1 MSSRFQQLR
10 AAFDAA
16 IAEPDA
22 ERRERILVEACRG
35 DAGMLEELR
44 AMLATELPAQF
55 LDTHQDQGSASGHAP
70 GGQLGDFE
78 LLAPIGSGGS
88 GVVWRA
94 RQPTLDRDVAVKV
107 LTAGPGTPPQAI
119 ERFHREPKAVAS
131 VRHPNIIP
139 VIADGSSGD
148 VHWFAM
154 ELVDGHGLD
163 VEIRLQRARKPND
176 PPPLLPPFSTGP
188 WFAAAAKL
196 AADAA
201 DALQAAHS
209 RGIVHRD
216 IKPSNL
222 LLDRSGRV
230 LVTDFGIAR
239 DARFGELTD
248 HGSLPGTWH
257 YMSPEQARVASTPID
272 HRTDIYSLGVVLYEL
287 LTLARPYEGTT
298 AYEVFDRIKKQD
310 PTPVR
315 LRNRSVPRDLET
327 VCMGA
332 MARNPDERYQ
342 TAAALRDD
350 LRRFLDHEAIERQP
364 PTWGQRQ
371 LRKLRAHRR
380 RLAMVAIVLATA
392 LASCLVVDWWSG
404 QKAHEA
410 AVRVAVEVLAAPDLD
425 ALPDHRL
432 ADQWHV
438 LRPAS
443 EHGTV
448 LAAKNR
454 LRDYADE
461 LRRRIEALVRN
472 APAATASEAKLRDDA
487 VAALALQSRARAIF
501 PEDQRLATAIP
512 PDLFAAEVSI
522 EVVDE
527 AQRPLAAGLA
537 CSRLENLTSLP
548 LAPQDLGSAPIRR
561 QRLMTGL
568 YRFLVRVDGDE
579 RVFVRSLEARE
590 AYSFQFVVRKI
601 AEPEAGMRLIPGG
614 ELHLPAGGPPSA
626 LAGRVVVVP
635 PFLLDECEVTVA
647 EYRAFLAATGTAPPP
662 LWDRIRSPEHD
673 RLPVVGVPWTDAVAY
688 AEWAGKRLPSY
699 AEWAIAARG
708 SGPNPRR
715 YPWSGEGFFG
725 NCRAPADAKLSLELF
740 EAWMRHATPVDAS
753 PESRTPEGIFELFG
767 NVREWTES
775 VAVDRDA
782 SGRLVEY
789 ADSRIAAGQAW
800 YALADDARHD
810 LGSTAFFSGV
820 ARRHVFDLGFRCA
833 RNVRP

>member
-16 IAEPDA
+16 IVEPDA
-22 ERRERILVEACRG
+22 GRRERILVEACRG

-44 AMLATELPAQF
+44 AMLATEVPEGF
-55 LDTHQDQGSASGHAP
+55 LDPPP
-70 GGQLGDFE
+70 GPGAGPPPVAGGRLGDFE

-94 RQPTLDRDVAVKV
+94 RQPALDRDVAVKV
-107 LTAGPGTPPQAI
+107 LTAGPGTPAQAI

-163 VEIRLQRARKPND
+163 VEIRLQRSQKPHD
-176 PPPLLPPFSTGP
+176 PPPLLPLFGTGQ
-188 WFAAAAKL
+188 WFAAAARL

-201 DALQAAHS
+201 DALQTAHS

-248 HGSLPGTWH
+248 QGSLPGTWH
-257 YMSPEQARVASTPID
+257 YMSPEQARVASMPID

-287 LTLARPYEGTT
+287 LTLTRPYEGAT

-315 LRNRSVPRDLET
+315 LRNRNVPRDLET

-364 PTWGQRQ
+364 PTWWQRQ
-371 LRKLRAHRR
+371 LRSLRAKQRQIT
-380 RLAMVAIVLATA
+380 LGAIVLATA
-392 LASCLVVDWWSG
+392 IVSFLIFDWWSG
-404 QKAHEA
+404 QKAYEA
-410 AVRVAVEVLAAPDLD
+410 AVQVAVDVLAAEDLD
-425 ALPDHRL
+425 ALPDHQL
-432 ADQWHV
+432 AERWSV
-438 LRPAS
+438 LRRVRA
-443 EHGTV
+443 EGTV

-461 LRRRIEALVRN
+461 LRRRIEGLVRN
-472 APAATASEAKLRDDA
+472 APAATVSGAKLRDDA
-487 VAALALQSRARAIF
+487 VAALAMQSRARAIF
-501 PEDQRLATAIP
+501 PEDQRLAAVVP

-527 AQRPLAAGLA
+527 AQRPLAARLA

-561 QRLMTGL
+561 QRLVTGM

-579 RVFVRSLEARE
+579 RVFVRNLEARE
-590 AYSFQFVVRKI
+590 AYSFQFVVRRI
-601 AEPEAGMRLIPGG
+601 AEPDAGMRFIPGG
-614 ELHLPAGGPPSA
+614 ELHLPADGPPSA

-647 EYRAFLAATGTAPPP
+647 EYRAFLAATGTEPPP

-715 YPWSGEGFFG
+715 YPWPGEGFFG
-725 NCRAPADAKLSLELF
+725 NCRAPADAKLSLQLF
-740 EAWMRHATPVDAS
+740 EAWLRHAAPVDAS
-753 PESRTPEGIFELFG
+753 PDSRTPEGVFELFG

-782 SGRLVEY
+782 SGRLVEHP
-789 ADSRIAAGQAW
+789 DSRIVAGQAW
-800 YALADDARHD
+800 YALADDARND
-810 LGSTAFFSGV
+810 LGSTAFFSGT
-820 ARRHVFDLGFRCA
+820 ARRYVFDVGFRCA